1 MKTRFVIAAVVALG
15 LVGTSVAQSKSI
27 SGTFNGASSGAS
39 SGVGCKGS
47 TGGTVPYFP
56 RPTR

>member
-1 MKTRFVIAAVVALG
+1 MKTRLLIAAVVALG
-15 LVGTSVAQSKSI
+15 LVGTSVAQTKSI

-39 SGVGCKGS
+39 SGGGSKGS